1 MIVFEIILPPSLT
14 FRVISSEKLSSSRR
28 SISLSSCN
36 KSLRRIRSAM
46 TAFDAFSFAIFCFVS
61 AWILFRT
68 SSRSAAHFSVCALH
82 KRTLRLILYLSASFL
97 CDIPPPRYSFLIAI
111 QSIFLSIANHP
122 LFVYKHSYV
131 LKNLVPFCT
140 NIIPRT
146 DVETCLPILAC
157 TCVSYLRF
165 MLFNVVQQACRF
177 YHCKS

>member
-1 MIVFEIILPPSLT
+1 MIVFEIVLPPSLT

-61 AWILFRT
+61 VWILFKI

-82 KRTLRLILYLSASFL
+82 KRTLRLILCLSASFL

-122 LFVYKHSYV
+122 LFVYKHLYLIFSNKGDSLSAPFINSIIYLILCSSGKHSFPYSLIDGAAC
-131 LKNLVPFCT
+131 LKS
-140 NIIPRT
+140 
-146 DVETCLPILAC
+146 CL
-157 TCVSYLRF
+157 
-165 MLFNVVQQACRF
+165 M
-177 YHCKS
+177 